1 MAGTECIEYVVPS
14 HVHSA
19 AGPGR
24 AAPYR
29 GGVAGCPPR
38 IESQVAI
45 DAPTSSAAIPR
56 MASTREARPRSD
68 HRLGGLDPETCVG
81 HIQRTLRPAFLRR
94 QRDGITVLAALTLC
108 QAPHN
113 PGGLSGLH
121 PRTTQPFA
129 DPNLLSPSH

>member
-1 MAGTECIEYVVPS
+1 MAGSECMEYVVPS

-81 HIQRTLRPAFLRR
+81 HIQRTLRPPFLRR
-94 QRDGITVLAALTLC
+94 QRHGITVLPALTWR
-108 QAPHN
+108 QPPDK
-113 PGGLSGLH
+113 PGSLSALNHRSRH
-121 PRTTQPFA
+121 PT
-129 DPNLLSPSH
+129 

>member
-1 MAGTECIEYVVPS
+1 MAGPECIEYVVPS

-24 AAPYR
+24 PEPHR

-38 IESQVAI
+38 IETQVAL

-68 HRLGGLDPETCVG
+68 HRLGGLDPDTCLR
-81 HIQRTLRPAFLRR
+81 HLQRTLTPAFLPRHR
-94 QRDGITVLAALTLC
+94 AGIT
-108 QAPHN
+108 
-113 PGGLSGLH
+113 
-121 PRTTQPFA
+121 PFA
-129 DPNLLSPSH
+129 AR